1 MAAEILKFVDSL
13 KAQKSKHLANE
24 ALFFLQMKKSIHYAL
39 RQGYNI
45 TKKFSCEGNL

>member
-24 ALFFLQMKKSIHYAL
+24 ALFFLQMKKSIHYGL